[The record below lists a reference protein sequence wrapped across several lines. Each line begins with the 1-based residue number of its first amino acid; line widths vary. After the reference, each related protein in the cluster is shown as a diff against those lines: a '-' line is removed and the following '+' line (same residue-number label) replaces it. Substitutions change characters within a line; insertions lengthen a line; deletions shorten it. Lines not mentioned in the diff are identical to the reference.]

1 MPAEKAAK
9 LCWVEADTIRNSAR
23 MYATNKPAS
32 IAIMQGY
39 KGLREDISPEAAKQV
54 IFWIS
59 QGYLEEKL
67 YRDEIDPDQLEK
79 GYAEW
84 IDILEILL
92 KDNKKL

>member
-1 MPAEKAAK
+1 MKDIQLNDQSTSDEIK
-9 LCWVEADTIRNSAR
+9 
-23 MYATNKPAS
+23 Y
-32 IAIMQGY
+32 Y
-39 KGLREDISPEAAKQV
+39 KGLREDISPLAAKQI

-67 YRDEIDPDQLEK
+67 FKDEIDPDQLEQ